1 MQQTSSAGSVPAERA
16 GSPAVMALLRETY
29 AAWSADKAPRLA
41 AALAYYVTFALAPF
55 LIIVVQIVALIMGFG
70 HAAGHHQSAR
80 DAILGAV
87 ATSAGP
93 QTAATLRTI
102 VDATLS
108 QQGQSLLAGIIAW
121 VVLILAAAGLFGAIQ
136 DVLNTIFAV
145 DEKQHG
151 GLLVMLRDRFTAFAM
166 IAGIAFLLIVCLAA
180 NALLTSF
187 APVVE
192 RLLPGGVVAI
202 QIFGLLFSLA
212 VTTALVAAIFKWLPD
227 VSLSWRDVL
236 IGAVATAVLFTLGEL
251 PLGWYLGRAGTT
263 SVYGAAGSL
272 VAILL
277 WVYYSSQ
284 ILLLGAEFTKVYA
297 KRRKATV
304 APPTTL

>member
-1 MQQTSSAGSVPAERA
+1 MQQTSSAGSVPADRPGA
-16 GSPAVMALLRETY
+16 PGVMALLRETY
-29 AAWSADKAPRLA
+29 AAWAADKAPRLA

-55 LIIVVQIVALIMGFG
+55 LIIVVQIVALIMGLG
-70 HAAGHHQSAR
+70 NASGHHQGAR

-87 ATSAGP
+87 ASAAGP

-108 QQGQSLLAGIIAW
+108 QQGQSLLAGIVAW
-121 VVLILAAAGLFGAIQ
+121 VVLLLAAAGLFGAIQ

-145 DEKQHG
+145 DEKQRG
-151 GLLVMLRDRFTAFAM
+151 GLLVMLRDRFAAFAM

-192 RLLPGGVVAI
+192 RLLPGGVVAM
-202 QIFGLLFSLA
+202 QIFGVLFSLA

-227 VSLSWRDVL
+227 ASLSLRDVAA
-236 IGAVATAVLFTLGEL
+236 GAFATAVLFTLGEL

-297 KRRKATV
+297 KRRKAV
-304 APPTTL
+304 APIPG

>member
-1 MQQTSSAGSVPAERA
+1 MQQSTSAGPVPAERSSSQP
-16 GSPAVMALLRETY
+16 GVIALLRETY
-29 AAWSADKAPRLA
+29 TAWSSDKAPRLA

-55 LIIVVQIVALIMGFG
+55 LIIIVQIVALIMGFG
-70 HAAGHHQSAR
+70 HAAGHHQGAR

-87 ATSAGP
+87 ASAAGP
-93 QTAATLRTI
+93 QTAATLKTI

-108 QQGQSLLAGIIAW
+108 QQGQSLLAAIIAW
-121 VVLILAAAGLFGAIQ
+121 AVLILAAAGLFGAIQ
-136 DVLNTIFAV
+136 DALNTVFAV

-151 GLLVMLRDRFTAFAM
+151 GLLAMLRDRFASFAM
-166 IAGIAFLLIVCLAA
+166 IAGIAFLLIICLAA

-192 RLLPGGVVAI
+192 RLLPGGVLAM
-202 QIFGLLFSLA
+202 QAFGLVFSLA

-227 VSLSWRDVL
+227 VSLPWRNVL
-236 IGAVATAVLFTLGEL
+236 IGALATAVLFTLGEL

-297 KRRKATV
+297 KRDNRGASI
-304 APPTTL
+304 PG